1 MVAAAV
7 LEGLKDLG
15 WEHKE
20 FHSPLPP
27 VLGAVLGAT
36 QSNAGCNAGCNT
48 EQCWVLGAMLGT
60 PQSNAGCNAACTH
73 RGVLSRVQCWVQS
86 QVHPL
91 HGAEPTALSS
101 MGFNLDKGIQS
112 TQSAG

>member
-1 MVAAAV
+1 M
-7 LEGLKDLG
+7 
-15 WEHKE
+15 
-20 FHSPLPP
+20 
-27 VLGAVLGAT
+27 LGAMLGAT
-36 QSNAGCNAGCNT
+36 Q
-48 EQCWVLGAMLGT
+48 QCWVLGAMLGA